1 MQVEM
6 RPINDLIPFEKNPRK
21 NQKVGKIAQS
31 IKEYGFTQPIV
42 VDEDDVVIIGHTR
55 LMASKELGLKKV
67 PVLKQKLTEEQTKA
81 LRIADNRLNEDS
93 EWDYF
98 LLGDELKEL
107 LNLKFDLELTG
118 FEKTELE
125 NLLDFDTE
133 NEDLEFNDLVVEQDK
148 YTKSIVF
155 SWEDLDKYQDIM
167 AKLNQY
173 IDDNSSVSTNE
184 EALERLLNLNQGSF
198 HMKI

>member
-1 MQVEM
+1 MNIEMQVKM
-6 RPINDLIPFEKNPRK
+6 RPIDELIPFEKNPRK

-42 VDEDDVVIIGHTR
+42 VDEEDVVIIGHTR
-55 LMASKELGLKKV
+55 LMASKELGLTKV
-67 PVLKQKLTEEQTKA
+67 PVVTQKLNEEQIKA

-107 LNLKFDLELTG
+107 LDLQFDLELTG

-148 YTKSIVF
+148 YSKSIVF

-173 IDDNSSVSTNE
+173 IDENSNVSTNE
-184 EALERLLNLNQGSF
+184 EALEILLNRNVN
-198 HMKI
+198 

>member
-1 MQVEM
+1 MNIDMQVKM
-6 RPINDLIPFEKNPRK
+6 RPINELIPFEKNPRK

-42 VDEDDVVIIGHTR
+42 VDEKDVVIIGHTR
-55 LMASKELGLKKV
+55 LMASKELGLKNV
-67 PVLKQKLTEEQTKA
+67 PVVTQKLNDEQIKA

-107 LNLKFDLELTG
+107 LDLQFDLELTG
-118 FEKTELE
+118 FEKSELE

-133 NEDLEFNDLVVEQDK
+133 NDDLEFNDLVVEQDK
-148 YTKSIVF
+148 YSKSIVF
-155 SWEDLDKYQDIM
+155 SWEDLDKYQEIM

-184 EALERLLNLNQGSF
+184 EALERLLNQ
-198 HMKI
+198 

>member
-1 MQVEM
+1 MNIEMQVKM
-6 RPINDLIPFEKNPRK
+6 RPINELIPFEKNPRK

-42 VDEDDVVIIGHTR
+42 VDEEDVVIIGHTR

-67 PVLKQKLTEEQTKA
+67 PVVTQKLNDEQIKA

-107 LNLKFDLELTG
+107 L
-118 FEKTELE
+118 
-125 NLLDFDTE
+125 DFDTE

-148 YTKSIVF
+148 YSKSIVF

-167 AKLNQY
+167 AMLNKY
-173 IDDNSSVSTNE
+173 IDDNSSVNTNE
-184 EALERLLNLNQGSF
+184 EALERLLHLNQG
-198 HMKI
+198 I

>member
-1 MQVEM
+1 MNIEMQVKM
-6 RPINDLIPFEKNPRK
+6 RPIDELIPFEKNPRK

-42 VDEDDVVIIGHTR
+42 VDEEDVVVIGHTR
-55 LMASKELGLKKV
+55 LMASKELGLKQV
-67 PVLKQKLTEEQTKA
+67 PVVTKKLNDEQIKA

-107 LNLKFDLELTG
+107 LDLQFDLELTG

-148 YTKSIVF
+148 YSKSIVF
-155 SWEDLDKYQDIM
+155 SWEDLDKYQEIM

-184 EALERLLNLNQGSF
+184 EALERLLNQ
-198 HMKI
+198 

>member
-6 RPINDLIPFEKNPRK
+6 REIHELIPFEKNPRK

-42 VDEDDVVIIGHTR
+42 VDEEDVVIIGHTR

-67 PVLKQKLTEEQTKA
+67 PVLKRKLTDEQTKA

-133 NEDLEFNDLVVEQDK
+133 NDDLQFNDLVVEQDK

-155 SWEDLDKYQDIM
+155 SYEDLDKYQNIVG
-167 AKLNQY
+167 KLNLF
-173 IDDNSSVSTNE
+173 IDNNSDVNTNE
-184 EALERLLNLNQGSF
+184 EALEKLLDNN
-198 HMKI
+198 IEV

>member
-6 RPINDLIPFEKNPRK
+6 RDIHELIPFEKNPRK

-67 PVLKQKLTEEQTKA
+67 PVLKRKLTDEQTKA

-133 NEDLEFNDLVVEQDK
+133 NDDLQFNDLVVEQDK

-155 SWEDLDKYQDIM
+155 SYEDLDKYQDVVE
-167 AKLNQY
+167 KLNNY
-173 IDDNSSVSTNE
+173 IDNHSDVKTNE
-184 EALERLLNLNQGSF
+184 QALEKLLHTNLG
-198 HMKI
+198 M

>member
-1 MQVEM
+1 MQVKM
-6 RPINDLIPFEKNPRK
+6 RPIDELIPFEKNPRK

-42 VDEDDVVIIGHTR
+42 VDEEDVVIIGHTR
-55 LMASKELGLKKV
+55 LMASKELGLTKV
-67 PVLKQKLTEEQTKA
+67 PVVTQKLNEEQIKA

-107 LNLKFDLELTG
+107 LDLQFDLELTG

-148 YTKSIVF
+148 YSKSIVF

-173 IDDNSSVSTNE
+173 IDENSNVSTNE
-184 EALERLLNLNQGSF
+184 EALEILLNRNVN
-198 HMKI
+198 

>member
-67 PVLKQKLTEEQTKA
+67 PVLKQKLTNEQTKA

-133 NEDLEFNDLVVEQDK
+133 NDDLQFNDLVVEQDK

-155 SWEDLDKYQDIM
+155 SYEDLDKYQIIVG
-167 AKLNQY
+167 KLNLY
-173 IDDNSSVSTNE
+173 IDNNSDVNTNE
-184 EALERLLNLNQGSF
+184 EALEKLLDTN
-198 HMKI
+198 IEV

>member
-1 MQVEM
+1 
-6 RPINDLIPFEKNPRK
+6 
-21 NQKVGKIAQS
+21 
-31 IKEYGFTQPIV
+31 
-42 VDEDDVVIIGHTR
+42 
-55 LMASKELGLKKV
+55 MASKELGLKKV
-67 PVLKQKLTEEQTKA
+67 PVVTQKLNDEQIKA

-107 LNLKFDLELTG
+107 LDLQFDLELTG

-148 YTKSIVF
+148 YSKSIVF
-155 SWEDLDKYQDIM
+155 SWEDLDKYQAIM
-167 AKLNQY
+167 SMLNKY
-173 IDDNSSVSTNE
+173 IDDNSSVNTNE
-184 EALERLLNLNQGSF
+184 EALERLLNLNQG
-198 HMKI
+198 M

>member
-1 MQVEM
+1 MNIDMQVKM
-6 RPINDLIPFEKNPRK
+6 RPINELIPFEKNPRK

-42 VDEDDVVIIGHTR
+42 VDEEDVVIIGHTR
-55 LMASKELGLKKV
+55 LMASKELGLKNV
-67 PVLKQKLTEEQTKA
+67 PVVTQKLNDEQIKA

-98 LLGDELKEL
+98 LLGDELKQL

-133 NEDLEFNDLVVEQDK
+133 NDDLQFNDLVVEQDK

-155 SWEDLDKYQDIM
+155 SYEDLDKYQIIVG
-167 AKLNQY
+167 KLNLY
-173 IDDNSSVSTNE
+173 IDNNSDVNTNE
-184 EALERLLNLNQGSF
+184 EALEKLLDTN
-198 HMKI
+198 IEV

>member
-1 MQVEM
+1 MNIEMQVKM
-6 RPINDLIPFEKNPRK
+6 RPIDELIPFEKNPRK

-42 VDEDDVVIIGHTR
+42 VDEEDVVVIGHTR
-55 LMASKELGLKKV
+55 LMASKELGLKQV
-67 PVLKQKLTEEQTKA
+67 PVVTKKLNDEQIKA

-107 LNLKFDLELTG
+107 LDLQFDLELTG

-184 EALERLLNLNQGSF
+184 EALERLLNLNQG
-198 HMKI
+198 M

>member
-6 RPINDLIPFEKNPRK
+6 REIHELIPFEKNPRK

-67 PVLKQKLTEEQTKA
+67 PVLKRKLTDEQTKA

-133 NEDLEFNDLVVEQDK
+133 NDDLQFNDLVVEQDK

-155 SWEDLDKYQDIM
+155 SYEDLDKYQIIVG
-167 AKLNQY
+167 KLNLY
-173 IDDNSSVSTNE
+173 IDNNSDVNTNE
-184 EALERLLNLNQGSF
+184 EALEKLLDTN
-198 HMKI
+198 IEV

>member
-1 MQVEM
+1 MNIEMQVKI
-6 RPINDLIPFEKNPRK
+6 RPIEELKPFENNPRK

-42 VDEDDVVIIGHTR
+42 VDEDDNVIIGHTR

-67 PVLKQKLTEEQTKA
+67 PVVTQKLNDEQIKA

-107 LNLKFDLELTG
+107 LDLQFDLELTG

-125 NLLDFDTE
+125 NLLDFETE
-133 NEDLEFNDLVVEQDK
+133 NDDLEFNDLTVEQDK
-148 YTKSIVF
+148 YTKSIIF
-155 SWEDLDKYQDIM
+155 SYEDLEKYTEIVGL
-167 AKLNQY
+167 LNSY
-173 IDDNSSVSTNE
+173 IDNNSSVSTNE
-184 EALERLLNLNQGSF
+184 EALERLLSTNRG
-198 HMKI
+198 M

>member
-6 RPINDLIPFEKNPRK
+6 RDIHELIPFEKNPRK

-42 VDEDDVVIIGHTR
+42 VDEEDVVIIGHTR

-67 PVLKQKLTEEQTKA
+67 PVLKRKLTDEQTKA

-133 NEDLEFNDLVVEQDK
+133 NDDLQFNDLVVEQDK

-155 SWEDLDKYQDIM
+155 SYEDLDKYQDVVE
-167 AKLNQY
+167 KLNNY
-173 IDDNSSVSTNE
+173 IDNHSDVKTNE
-184 EALERLLNLNQGSF
+184 QALEKLLHTNLG
-198 HMKI
+198 M

>member
-6 RPINDLIPFEKNPRK
+6 REIHELIPFEKNPRK

-67 PVLKQKLTEEQTKA
+67 PVLKRKLTDEQTKA

-133 NEDLEFNDLVVEQDK
+133 NDDLQFNDLVVEQDK

-155 SWEDLDKYQDIM
+155 SYEDLDKYQNIVG
-167 AKLNQY
+167 KLNLF
-173 IDDNSSVSTNE
+173 IDNNSDVNTNE
-184 EALERLLNLNQGSF
+184 EALEKLLDN
-198 HMKI
+198 IEV

>member
-1 MQVEM
+1 MNIEMQVKM
-6 RPINDLIPFEKNPRK
+6 RPINELIPFEKNPRK

-42 VDEDDVVIIGHTR
+42 VDEEDVVVIGHTR
-55 LMASKELGLKKV
+55 LMASKELGLKQV
-67 PVLKQKLTEEQTKA
+67 PVVTKKLNDEQIKA

-107 LNLKFDLELTG
+107 LDLQFDLELTG

-125 NLLDFDTE
+125 NL
-133 NEDLEFNDLVVEQDK
+133 
-148 YTKSIVF
+148 
-155 SWEDLDKYQDIM
+155 
-167 AKLNQY
+167 
-173 IDDNSSVSTNE
+173 
-184 EALERLLNLNQGSF
+184 
-198 HMKI
+198 

>member
-1 MQVEM
+1 
-6 RPINDLIPFEKNPRK
+6 
-21 NQKVGKIAQS
+21 
-31 IKEYGFTQPIV
+31 
-42 VDEDDVVIIGHTR
+42 
-55 LMASKELGLKKV
+55 MASKELGLKKV
-67 PVLKQKLTEEQTKA
+67 PVVTQKLNDEQIKA

-107 LNLKFDLELTG
+107 LDLQFDLELTG

-148 YTKSIVF
+148 YSKSIVF
-155 SWEDLDKYQDIM
+155 SWEDLDKYQHIM
-167 AKLNQY
+167 AMLNKY

-184 EALERLLNLNQGSF
+184 EALERLLNLNQG
-198 HMKI
+198 M

>member
-1 MQVEM
+1 MNIDMQVKM
-6 RPINDLIPFEKNPRK
+6 RPINELIPFEKNPRK

-42 VDEDDVVIIGHTR
+42 VDEEDVVIIGHTR
-55 LMASKELGLKKV
+55 LMASKELELKKV
-67 PVLKQKLTEEQTKA
+67 PVVTQKLNDEQIKA

-107 LNLKFDLELTG
+107 LDLQFDLELTG

-148 YTKSIVF
+148 YSKSIVF
-155 SWEDLDKYQDIM
+155 SWEDLDKYQHIM
-167 AKLNQY
+167 AMLNKY

-184 EALERLLNLNQGSF
+184 EALERLLNLNQG
-198 HMKI
+198 M

>member
-1 MQVEM
+1 MNIEMQVKM
-6 RPINDLIPFEKNPRK
+6 RPINELIPFEKNPRK

-42 VDEDDVVIIGHTR
+42 VDEEDVVVIGHTR
-55 LMASKELGLKKV
+55 LMASKELGLKQV
-67 PVLKQKLTEEQTKA
+67 PVVTKKLNDEQIKA

-107 LNLKFDLELTG
+107 LDLQFDLELTG

-148 YTKSIVF
+148 YSKSIVF
-155 SWEDLDKYQDIM
+155 SWENLDKYQDIM
-167 AKLNQY
+167 AMLNKY
-173 IDDNSSVSTNE
+173 IDDNSSVNTNE
-184 EALERLLNLNQGSF
+184 EALERLLNLNQG
-198 HMKI
+198 M

>member
-1 MQVEM
+1 MNIEMQVKM
-6 RPINDLIPFEKNPRK
+6 RPINELIPFEKNPRK

-42 VDEDDVVIIGHTR
+42 VDEEDVVVIGHTR
-55 LMASKELGLKKV
+55 LMASKELGLKQV
-67 PVLKQKLTEEQTKA
+67 PVVTKKLNDEQIKA

-107 LNLKFDLELTG
+107 LDLQFDLELTG

-133 NEDLEFNDLVVEQDK
+133 NDDLEFNDLVVEQDK
-148 YTKSIVF
+148 YSKSIVF
-155 SWEDLDKYQDIM
+155 SWEDLDKYQEIM

-184 EALERLLNLNQGSF
+184 EALERLLNQ
-198 HMKI
+198 

>member
-1 MQVEM
+1 MNIDMQVKM
-6 RPINDLIPFEKNPRK
+6 RPINELIPFEKNPRK

-42 VDEDDVVIIGHTR
+42 VDEKDVVIIGHTR
-55 LMASKELGLKKV
+55 LMASKELGLKNV
-67 PVLKQKLTEEQTKA
+67 PVVTQKLNDEQIKA

-107 LNLKFDLELTG
+107 LDLQFDLELTG

-133 NEDLEFNDLVVEQDK
+133 NDDLEFNDLVVEQDK
-148 YTKSIVF
+148 YSKSIVF
-155 SWEDLDKYQDIM
+155 SWEDLDKYQEIM

-184 EALERLLNLNQGSF
+184 EALERLLNQ
-198 HMKI
+198 

>member
-6 RPINDLIPFEKNPRK
+6 REIHELIPFEKNPRK

-42 VDEDDVVIIGHTR
+42 VDEEDVVIIGHTR

-67 PVLKQKLTEEQTKA
+67 PVLKRKLTDEQTKA

-133 NEDLEFNDLVVEQDK
+133 NDDLQFNDLVVEQDK

-155 SWEDLDKYQDIM
+155 SYEDLDKYQDVVE
-167 AKLNQY
+167 KLNNY
-173 IDDNSSVSTNE
+173 IDNHSDVKTNE
-184 EALERLLNLNQGSF
+184 QALEKLLHTNLG
-198 HMKI
+198 M

>member
-1 MQVEM
+1 MNIDMQVKM
-6 RPINDLIPFEKNPRK
+6 RPINELIPFEKNPRK

-42 VDEDDVVIIGHTR
+42 VDEEDVVIIGHTR
-55 LMASKELGLKKV
+55 LMASKELGLTKV
-67 PVLKQKLTEEQTKA
+67 PVVTQKLNEEQIKA

-107 LNLKFDLELTG
+107 LDLQFDLELTG

-148 YTKSIVF
+148 YSKSIVF

-173 IDDNSSVSTNE
+173 IDENSDVSTNE
-184 EALERLLNLNQGSF
+184 EALEILLNRNVN
-198 HMKI
+198 

>member
-1 MQVEM
+1 MQVKM
-6 RPINDLIPFEKNPRK
+6 RPIDELIPFEKNPRK

-42 VDEDDVVIIGHTR
+42 VDEEDVVVIGHTR
-55 LMASKELGLKKV
+55 LMASKELGLKQV
-67 PVLKQKLTEEQTKA
+67 PVVTKKLNDEQIKA

-107 LNLKFDLELTG
+107 LDLQFDLELTG

-148 YTKSIVF
+148 YSKSIVF
-155 SWEDLDKYQDIM
+155 SWEDLDKYQHIM
-167 AKLNQY
+167 AQLNLY
-173 IDDNSSVSTNE
+173 IDNNSDVTTNE
-184 EALERLLNLNQGSF
+184 EALEKLLDKN
-198 HMKI
+198 IEV

>member
-1 MQVEM
+1 M
-6 RPINDLIPFEKNPRK
+6 
-21 NQKVGKIAQS
+21 
-31 IKEYGFTQPIV
+31 
-42 VDEDDVVIIGHTR
+42 
-55 LMASKELGLKKV
+55 
-67 PVLKQKLTEEQTKA
+67 
-81 LRIADNRLNEDS
+81 NEDS

-107 LNLKFDLELTG
+107 LDLQFDLELTG

-148 YTKSIVF
+148 YSKSIVF
-155 SWEDLDKYQDIM
+155 SWEDLDKYQHIM
-167 AKLNQY
+167 AMLNKY

-184 EALERLLNLNQGSF
+184 EALERLLNLNQG
-198 HMKI
+198 M

>member
-1 MQVEM
+1 MNIEMQVKM
-6 RPINDLIPFEKNPRK
+6 RPISELIPFEKNPRK

-42 VDEDDVVIIGHTR
+42 VDEEDVVVIGHTR
-55 LMASKELGLKKV
+55 LMASKELGLKQI
-67 PVLKQKLTEEQTKA
+67 PVVTKKLNDEQIKA

-184 EALERLLNLNQGSF
+184 EALERLLNLNQG
-198 HMKI
+198 M

>member
-6 RPINDLIPFEKNPRK
+6 REIHELIPFEKNPRK

-42 VDEDDVVIIGHTR
+42 VDEEDVVIIGHTR

-67 PVLKQKLTEEQTKA
+67 PVLKRKLTDEQTKA

-133 NEDLEFNDLVVEQDK
+133 NDDLQFNDLVVEQDK

-155 SWEDLDKYQDIM
+155 SYEDLDKYQMIVG
-167 AKLNQY
+167 KLNLF
-173 IDDNSSVSTNE
+173 IDNNSDVNTNE
-184 EALERLLNLNQGSF
+184 EALEKLLDNN
-198 HMKI
+198 IEV

>member
-42 VDEDDVVIIGHTR
+42 VDENDVVIIGHTR

-184 EALERLLNLNQGSF
+184 EALERLLNLNQG
-198 HMKI
+198 M

>member
-6 RPINDLIPFEKNPRK
+6 REIHELIPFEKNPRK

-42 VDEDDVVIIGHTR
+42 VDEEDVVIIGHTR

-67 PVLKQKLTEEQTKA
+67 PVLKRKLTDEQTKA

-133 NEDLEFNDLVVEQDK
+133 NDDLQFNDLVVEQDK

-155 SWEDLDKYQDIM
+155 SYEDLDKYQEIM

-184 EALERLLNLNQGSF
+184 EALERLLNQ
-198 HMKI
+198 

>member
-42 VDEDDVVIIGHTR
+42 VDEYDVVIIGHTR

-67 PVLKQKLTEEQTKA
+67 PVLKQKLTDEQTKA

-133 NEDLEFNDLVVEQDK
+133 NDDLQFNDLVVEQDK

-155 SWEDLDKYQDIM
+155 SYEDLDKYQHVVGL
-167 AKLNQY
+167 LNKY
-173 IDDNSSVSTNE
+173 VDNHSDVNSNE
-184 EALERLLNLNQGSF
+184 QALEKLLNTNQG
-198 HMKI
+198 M

>member
-1 MQVEM
+1 MNIEMQVKM
-6 RPINDLIPFEKNPRK
+6 RPIDELIPFEKNPRK

-42 VDEDDVVIIGHTR
+42 VDEEDVVVIGHTR
-55 LMASKELGLKKV
+55 LMASKELGLKQV
-67 PVLKQKLTEEQTKA
+67 PVVTKKLNDEQIKA

-107 LNLKFDLELTG
+107 LDLQFDLELTG

-148 YTKSIVF
+148 YSKSIVF
-155 SWEDLDKYQDIM
+155 SWEDLDKYQHIM
-167 AKLNQY
+167 AQLNLY
-173 IDDNSSVSTNE
+173 IDNNSDVTTNE
-184 EALERLLNLNQGSF
+184 EALEKLLDKN
-198 HMKI
+198 IEV

>member
-1 MQVEM
+1 MNIEMQVKM
-6 RPINDLIPFEKNPRK
+6 RPINELIPFEKNPRK

-42 VDEDDVVIIGHTR
+42 VDEEDVVIIRHTR

-67 PVLKQKLTEEQTKA
+67 PVVTQKLNDEQIKA

-107 LNLKFDLELTG
+107 LDLQFDLELTG

-148 YTKSIVF
+148 YSKSIVF
-155 SWEDLDKYQDIM
+155 SWEDLDK
-167 AKLNQY
+167 
-173 IDDNSSVSTNE
+173 
-184 EALERLLNLNQGSF
+184 
-198 HMKI
+198 

>member
-1 MQVEM
+1 MKIKV
-6 RPINDLIPFEKNPRK
+6 RLIDELKPFDKNPRK
-21 NQKVGKIAQS
+21 NQKVSKIAQS

-42 VDEDDVVIIGHTR
+42 VDEHDNVIIGHTR
-55 LMASKELGLKKV
+55 LMASKELGLKEV
-67 PVLKQKLTEEQTKA
+67 PVVTQKLNDEQIKA

-98 LLGDELKEL
+98 LLGDELKDL
-107 LNLKFDLELTG
+107 LDLKFDLELTG

-133 NEDLEFNDLVVEQDK
+133 NDDLEFNDLTVEQDK

-155 SWEDLDKYQDIM
+155 SYENLEKYTEIVGL
-167 AKLNQY
+167 LNSF
-173 IDDNSSVSTNE
+173 IDNNSSVSTNE
-184 EALERLLNLNQGSF
+184 EALEKLLLTNQG
-198 HMKI
+198 I

>member
-6 RPINDLIPFEKNPRK
+6 REIHELIPFEKNPRK

-42 VDEDDVVIIGHTR
+42 VDEEDVVIIGHTR

-67 PVLKQKLTEEQTKA
+67 PVLKRKLTDEQTKA

-133 NEDLEFNDLVVEQDK
+133 NDDLQFNDLVVEQDK

-155 SWEDLDKYQDIM
+155 SYEDLDKYQNIVG
-167 AKLNQY
+167 KLNLF
-173 IDDNSSVSTNE
+173 IDNNSDVNTNE
-184 EALERLLNLNQGSF
+184 EALEKLLDN
-198 HMKI
+198 IEV